1 MTVGTPELA
10 AASDGAATLDAP
22 APDAARNAPA
32 PGRFAG
38 KTIVVTGAGS
48 GIGHATTQKLCAE
61 GAHVLALDICFANGM
76 PPGAECL
83 SVDVC
88 SEDRLAEAARRV
100 PEGIDGLATFA
111 GIEMGGRIDTLNLVG
126 WQRVLDV
133 NVLGTVRSIAAFL
146 PALRRRQG
154 SILMCS
160 SQLSLSGAEGC
171 AAYAASKGA
180 INSLCSSLALD
191 HADEGI
197 RVNAIAPGA
206 TETPMMTRAFR
217 GKTRDAIE
225 GARNRHALRRFGTP
239 EESASAALFFLSDE
253 SGFVTGTVLPVDGGW
268 TIK

>member
-88 SEDRLAEAARRV
+88 SEDRLAEAAASQA
-100 PEGIDGLATFA
+100 GAFA
-111 GIEMGGRIDTLNLVG
+111 
-126 WQRVLDV
+126 
-133 NVLGTVRSIAAFL
+133 
-146 PALRRRQG
+146 
-154 SILMCS
+154 
-160 SQLSLSGAEGC
+160 
-171 AAYAASKGA
+171 
-180 INSLCSSLALD
+180 
-191 HADEGI
+191 
-197 RVNAIAPGA
+197 
-206 TETPMMTRAFR
+206 
-217 GKTRDAIE
+217 
-225 GARNRHALRRFGTP
+225 
-239 EESASAALFFLSDE
+239 
-253 SGFVTGTVLPVDGGW
+253 
-268 TIK
+268 